1 MNPRAR
7 RLRQRCLIAEVA
19 ALPMNGR
26 NFLDL
31 ALLAPGVA
39 PANIA
44 STQLFPET
52 SAVPGTT
59 LSVGSQRNLSNN
71 FVVDGLS
78 ANDDAAGLSGITY
91 GVDAIEQFQVIT
103 SGAQAEFGRALGGYV
118 NVVTRSGTNAAARH
132 HLRLRPRRCAQCEQS
147 PIWNNAADA
156 PVAIRRQ
163 PRRPDRREP
172 DVLLRQ
178 CREARA
184 RSVRAHHNSDPN
196 TAIINSQIGRPA
208 TAARR
213 WRRASIRIPWTRS
226 TCSPKWISNTV
237 SGHQLSARYSR
248 YDVAADNARGA
259 GGLRR
264 RARPRDWTMPTRCSR
279 SPMSWCSPRAAC
291 SRRARNLHRAAS
303 RAAHGSYRAGGEHCR
318 RGVVWHELYI
328 ADGPLE
334 PHVPGRQQLR
344 IRRRRALA
352 SRRCRR
358 SLQRRRDHVSAIHS
372 RRLHVC
378 VSCQLPEWHL

>member
-1 MNPRAR
+1 
-7 RLRQRCLIAEVA
+7 
-19 ALPMNGR
+19 MNGR

-118 NVVTRSGTNAAARH
+118 NVVTRSGTNL
-132 HLRLRPRRCAQCEQS
+132 LRGTVYDFVRDDAFNATQS
-147 PIWNNAADA
+147 PLGNNAADA

-163 PRRPDRREP
+163 PRRTDRREP
-172 DVLLRQ
+172 HVLLRQ

-184 RSVRAHHNSDPN
+184 RSVRPYDDCGSEHRHHQR
-196 TAIINSQIGRPA
+196 AIGR
-208 TAARR
+208 
-213 WRRASIRIPWTRS
+213 
-226 TCSPKWISNTV
+226 
-237 SGHQLSARYSR
+237 H
-248 YDVAADNARGA
+248 
-259 GGLRR
+259 GLRR
-264 RARPRDWTMPTRCSR
+264 P
-279 SPMSWCSPRAAC
+279 
-291 SRRARNLHRAAS
+291 
-303 RAAHGSYRAGGEHCR
+303 AGGDGHLSES
-318 RGVVWHELYI
+318 RGLVQP
-328 ADGPLE
+328 A
-334 PHVPGRQQLR
+334 RQSR
-344 IRRRRALA
+344 PPIR
-352 SRRCRR
+352 
-358 SLQRRRDHVSAIHS
+358 
-372 RRLHVC
+372 
-378 VSCQLPEWHL
+378 